1 MSRRR
6 TLTALAG
13 AALLLT
19 VTGPAVAATDENLD
33 QTVAQG
39 EEVETAQAVVESGHV
54 DIGPRFID
62 GEWTVLAR
70 DDTSA
75 PPVWREL
82 DDLVLRLGDTAV
94 LPAPED
100 EQFAFI
106 DAEPGADV
114 HVIPQTENY
123 EVPWL
128 GWNSQ
133 DPEVVEQ
140 LVRGMT
146 LRLHGVQGP
155 GQLTVFLQS
164 GNFSDA
170 ELLWTSDDPQPQ
182 DIWAD
187 TNSHVHANWVFT
199 EPGTYL
205 VDVELRGELSDGT
218 TASGREVLRLAV
230 GQDTDPA
237 EVFAA
242 TYAGGQE
249 TATEDGEPAEGTM
262 TDVTPTDESTAA
274 DDAGAPADSADDA
287 AAEDGSTVPLLAIGI
302 GAVVLVLGLLVAV
315 GVLRSRRDRRAA
327 LGAGE
332 GR

>member
-1 MSRRR
+1 MSRPHALA
-6 TLTALAG
+6 TLTG

-19 VTGPAVAATDENLD
+19 AVLPAAASIEDGLD
-33 QTVAQG
+33 QNVDRG
-39 EEVETAQAVVESGHV
+39 EEIGTAQVVVDSGHV

-114 HVIPQTENY
+114 HVIPQTEDY

-133 DPEVVEQ
+133 DPEVVDQ

-164 GNFSDA
+164 GNFADA

-187 TNSHVHANWVFT
+187 TNTHVHANWVFT
-199 EPGTYL
+199 DPGTYL
-205 VDVELRGELSDGT
+205 VDVELRGELTDGT
-218 TASGREVLRLAV
+218 TAGERAVLRFAV
-230 GQDTDPA
+230 GEDTDPA
-237 EVFAA
+237 EAFAA
-242 TYAGGQE
+242 TFAGGQE
-249 TATEDGEPAEGTM
+249 AATDDGKATTDAASATEEA
-262 TDVTPTDESTAA
+262 TAA
-274 DDAGAPADSADDA
+274 DDAGGP
-287 AAEDGSTVPLLAIGI
+287 AAEDAAEEGGSAAPLLAIGI
-302 GAVVLVLGLLVAV
+302 AAVVLVFGAIVAA
-315 GVLRSRRDRRAA
+315 GVMRSRRDRRAA
-327 LGAGE
+327 LEPGDE
-332 GR
+332 R